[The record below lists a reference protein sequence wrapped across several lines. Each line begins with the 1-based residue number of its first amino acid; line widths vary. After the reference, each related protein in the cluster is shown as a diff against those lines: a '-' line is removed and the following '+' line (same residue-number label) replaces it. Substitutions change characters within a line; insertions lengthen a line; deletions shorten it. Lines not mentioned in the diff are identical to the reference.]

1 MVKTSNQK
9 LNHPFKMLPC
19 EDFKYRKAEI
29 FADTGQ
35 KAFLIWLIKTP
46 KGPEGLE
53 KENIIFAKI
62 IFAVYHGNK

>member
-1 MVKTSNQK
+1 
-9 LNHPFKMLPC
+9 MLPC
-19 EDFKYRKAEI
+19 EEFKYRKAEI

-46 KGPEGLE
+46 KGPKGLE